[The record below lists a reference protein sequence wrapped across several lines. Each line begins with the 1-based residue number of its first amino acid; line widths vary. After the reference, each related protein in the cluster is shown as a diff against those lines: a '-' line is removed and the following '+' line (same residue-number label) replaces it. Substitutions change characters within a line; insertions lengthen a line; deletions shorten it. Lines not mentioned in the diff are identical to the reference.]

1 MSNEQEPKQPFWNR
15 QVTGRGLGVVI
26 FAGGAVITYLCIVR
40 PLLAAARHEPS
51 VSLSLKGVVCAPIVL
66 GLGAF
71 FIALGPRATR
81 IMAQESKP
89 TPAGWLIF
97 ALVTG
102 VGIGVYLW
110 MKSTLR
116 GYGYAF

>member
-1 MSNEQEPKQPFWNR
+1 MSTEQEPKQPFWNR

-26 FAGGAVITYLCIVR
+26 FAGGAVIAYFSIVR

-51 VSLSLKGVVCAPIVL
+51 VSLSLKGVVFAPIVL
-66 GLGAF
+66 GLGVF
-71 FIALGPRATR
+71 FIALGPQATR

-89 TPAGWLIF
+89 TPMGWLFF
-97 ALVTG
+97 ALVCA
-102 VGIGVYLW
+102 VGFGLYLW
-110 MKSTLR
+110 LKSVLR